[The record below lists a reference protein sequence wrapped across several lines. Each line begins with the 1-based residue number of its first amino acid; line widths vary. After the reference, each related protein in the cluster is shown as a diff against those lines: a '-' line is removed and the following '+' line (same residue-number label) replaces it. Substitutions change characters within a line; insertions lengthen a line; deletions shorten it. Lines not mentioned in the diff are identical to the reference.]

1 MRNTVVLTGMMGS
14 GKTTLGKELAK
25 NLKIDFFDTDK
36 EIEKFTDMTIPTI
49 FKKKGEN
56 FFRKIE
62 EKICISLINE
72 KKKNCSYWRW
82 CFFK

>member
-72 KKKNCSYWRW
+72 KKKL
-82 CFFK
+82 

>member
-49 FKKKGEN
+49 FKKT
-56 FFRKIE
+56 
-62 EKICISLINE
+62 S
-72 KKKNCSYWRW
+72 
-82 CFFK
+82 